1 MNNSTVYSTDG
12 LNSGYDFGN
21 GANAINP
28 DDVANMTILKGAAAT
43 ALYGSR
49 AANGVVMI
57 TTKSGRKEK
66 GVGIEYNGGVQWS
79 TVLRLPEFQNE
90 FGMGWNGNHT
100 ELENGSWTSFRWFHA
115 VVG

>member
-1 MNNSTVYSTDG
+1 MAW
-12 LNSGYDFGN
+12 NSGYDFGN

-28 DDVANMTILKGAAAT
+28 DDVANMTILEGAAAT

-66 GVGIEYNGGVQWS
+66 GVEIEYNGGVQWS

-90 FGMGWNGNHT
+90 FGMGMERQPYRIG
-100 ELENGSWTSFRWFHA
+100 ERFLGTSFRWFHA